1 MAKKLNQ
8 PLTFDKS
15 TIFQLLLKNK
25 HILRK
30 YGVKKIGLFGSF
42 VRDEQNSSSDI
53 DFLVVFEEGKKNFH
67 NFIDLVYFLEDLLG
81 RKIEVVT
88 EESLSPYLGPRI
100 VKEVEYATL

>member
-1 MAKKLNQ
+1 MQKKRNQ
-8 PLTFDKS
+8 PLSFDKT

-25 HILRK
+25 HTLRK

>member
-1 MAKKLNQ
+1 MQKKRNQ
-8 PLTFDKS
+8 PLSFDKT
-15 TIFQLLLKNK
+15 TIFQLLLENK
-25 HILRK
+25 HTLRK

>member
-1 MAKKLNQ
+1 MSNKVNQ
-8 PLTFDKS
+8 YTSINKT

-25 HILRK
+25 YTLRK

-42 VRDEQNSSSDI
+42 ARNEQNSGSDI
-53 DFLVVFEEGKKNFH
+53 DFLVAFEEGKKNFH
-67 NFIDLVYFLEDLLG
+67 NFINLVYFLEDLLG
-81 RKIEVVT
+81 RKIELVT